1 MNRRLAVGGSAGVP
15 ASGSALMAEIY
26 LTDYPGRRVA
36 PEDPRDRPT
45 APDGFDDVM
54 TARI

>member
-1 MNRRLAVGGSAGVP
+1 
-15 ASGSALMAEIY
+15 MAEIY